1 MSGGFEALGL
11 MPELLQSVAEL
22 GWSLPTDVQDESIP
36 LILGGGD
43 VMVASETGTGK
54 TAAFCLPILQCVH
67 ERLREVELKDSG
79 GQAEGPYDIK
89 VSSFQKNAA
98 LSTSENGMSCSST
111 EPEKWFGARASHGVR
126 SGKYYYEVSITG
138 TGVCRVGWSTT
149 SAHLELGRD
158 TYGYGYGGSGKRSND
173 NKFEAYGEKFGNSD
187 TIGCYLDWD
196 ERTISYS
203 KNGTHLGI
211 AFKISD
217 AITGSALFPAF
228 AVQNSSLTTN
238 FSGNIPFRSFVQDT
252 LHEGF
257 ITLSLAAP
265 EDIVC
270 ESSKEAFA
278 VRGKRLPLA
287 IIIEP
292 TKELAEQ
299 VRVRNSS
306 VTRETEEDSATHQ
319 QLVGYLHP
327 LVTYCTDFV

>member
-11 MPELLQSVAEL
+11 MPELLLSVAEL

-67 ERLREVELKDSG
+67 ERLREVELKESG
-79 GQAEGPYDIK
+79 GQAEGPYDVK
-89 VSSFQKNAA
+89 VSSFQKDAA
-98 LSTSENGMSCSST
+98 LSVSENGMSCSSS
-111 EPEKWFGARASHGVR
+111 EPQKWIGARASHGVR
-126 SGKYYYEVSITG
+126 SGKYYFEVSITG

-149 SAHLELGRD
+149 SAHLELGKD
-158 TYGYGYGGSGKRSND
+158 PYGYGFGGTGMKSND
-173 NKFEAYGEKFGNSD
+173 NKFEAYGEKFGDSD

-203 KNGTHLGI
+203 KNGTHLGV

-217 AITGSALFPAF
+217 SVSGSALFPAF
-228 AVQNSSLTTN
+228 VVQNMSLTIN
-238 FSGNIPFRSFVQDT
+238 FSGNIPFRSFVQVT
-252 LHEGF
+252 LVEGYT
-257 ITLSLAAP
+257 TLSLAAQ

-299 VRVRNSS
+299 VTMTNRC
-306 VTRETEEDSATHQ
+306 AM
-319 QLVGYLHP
+319 
-327 LVTYCTDFV
+327 